1 MQKPKQE
8 KVLLKCI
15 VKDCNKKVLIKLQ
28 STDLEN
34 TSIQFFKMCKKH
46 QLDFNNKVKEIKE
59 YYDNK
64 IKIKE

>member
-1 MQKPKQE
+1 MQKQE

-15 VKDCNKKVLIKLQ
+15 CKDCNSKVLINLQ
-28 STDLEN
+28 STDLKEI
-34 TSIQFFKMCKKH
+34 SIQFFKMCKKH

-64 IKIKE
+64 IKE

>member
-1 MQKPKQE
+1 MQKQNQE

-15 VKDCNKKVLIKLQ
+15 VKNCNSKVLVTLKTLNIED
-28 STDLEN
+28 SVV
-34 TSIQFFKMCKKH
+34 QFFKMCKKH